1 MLNNLSQ
8 LGENLSWLFL
18 FPKEETNIMEEKQQ
32 NTDIKNGF
40 SKKIGRTHFLVNFA
54 FKKDTTESI
63 KDKTKKLIR
72 AEATGKKS

>member
-1 MLNNLSQ
+1 
-8 LGENLSWLFL
+8 
-18 FPKEETNIMEEKQQ
+18 MEEKQQ

>member
-1 MLNNLSQ
+1 MD
-8 LGENLSWLFL
+8 
-18 FPKEETNIMEEKQQ
+18 EKQ
-32 NTDIKNGF
+32 NIDIPNGF

-54 FKKDTTESI
+54 FKKDATESI

>member
-1 MLNNLSQ
+1 MAF
-8 LGENLSWLFL
+8 LFL
-18 FPKEETNIMEEKQQ
+18 EREVIMDKKQNID
-32 NTDIKNGF
+32 TPNGF

-54 FKKDTTESI
+54 FKKDATESI

>member
-1 MLNNLSQ
+1 MIIILQ
-8 LGENLSWLFL
+8 PPFL
-18 FPKEETNIMEEKQQ
+18 FSEREVIMDEKQ
-32 NTDIKNGF
+32 NIDTPNGF

-54 FKKDTTESI
+54 CKKDATESI

>member
-1 MLNNLSQ
+1 MGSNLTDSERED
-8 LGENLSWLFL
+8 L
-18 FPKEETNIMEEKQQ
+18 MDEKQ
-32 NTDIKNGF
+32 NTDITNGF

-54 FKKDTTESI
+54 FKKDATESI